1 MDQRQVA
8 SLNEKELMKF
18 AQRIFRDMDQNE
30 LIEKQQE
37 TVAKLDFRKEG
48 GIAYSDFLI
57 GCMDFHKLLSYQKI
71 TKLF

>member
-48 GIAYSDFLI
+48 GISYSDFLI
-57 GCMDFHKLLSYQKI
+57 ACMDFQKLLSYQKI

>member
-1 MDQRQVA
+1 
-8 SLNEKELMKF
+8 MKF
-18 AQRIFRDMDQNE
+18 AKRIFRDMDQNE

-57 GCMDFHKLLSYQKI
+57 ACMDFQKLLSY
-71 TKLF
+71 